1 MNEFATLAVVVV
13 AACAVTYTIVEI
25 VRSHLIMY
33 KQQKEALERWL
44 SAYYGVRHGVRP
56 DSEEER
62 HGKWQ

>member
-1 MNEFATLAVVVV
+1 MNKFAPWAVVVV
-13 AACAVTYTIVEI
+13 VACVVVYTIAEI
-25 VRSHLIMY
+25 VRSHLMY
-33 KQQKEALERWL
+33 KRQKEALDRWL

>member
-1 MNEFATLAVVVV
+1 MNVLVTLAVVVV

-25 VRSHLIMY
+25 VRSHLMY
-33 KQQKEALERWL
+33 KRQKEALDRWL

-62 HGKWQ
+62 HGK

>member
-1 MNEFATLAVVVV
+1 MNEFAPWAVVVV
-13 AACAVTYTIVEI
+13 AACVVVYTIVEI
-25 VRSHLIMY
+25 VRSHLMY
-33 KQQKEALERWL
+33 KRQKEALDRWL

>member
-1 MNEFATLAVVVV
+1 MNKFAPWAVVVV
-13 AACAVTYTIVEI
+13 VACVVVYTIVEI
-25 VRSHLIMY
+25 VRSHLMH
-33 KQQKEALERWL
+33 KRQKEALDRWL

>member
-1 MNEFATLAVVVV
+1 MNEFATLVVVVV

-25 VRSHLIMY
+25 VRSHIMY
-33 KQQKEALERWL
+33 KRQKEALDRWL

>member
-1 MNEFATLAVVVV
+1 MNEFTTLAVVVV
-13 AACAVTYTIVEI
+13 AACAVTYIIVEI
-25 VRSHLIMY
+25 VRSHLMY
-33 KQQKEALERWL
+33 KRQKEALDRWL

>member
-1 MNEFATLAVVVV
+1 MNELATLAVVVV

-25 VRSHLIMY
+25 VRSHIMY
-33 KQQKEALERWL
+33 KRQKEALDRWL

>member
-1 MNEFATLAVVVV
+1 MNEFATLVVVVV

-25 VRSHLIMY
+25 VRSHLMY
-33 KQQKEALERWL
+33 KRQKEALDRWL

>member
-13 AACAVTYTIVEI
+13 AACAVTYIIVEI
-25 VRSHLIMY
+25 VRSHLMY
-33 KQQKEALERWL
+33 KRKKEALDRWL

>member
-1 MNEFATLAVVVV
+1 MNEFTTLAVVVV
-13 AACAVTYTIVEI
+13 VACVVVYTIVEI
-25 VRSHLIMY
+25 VRSHLMY
-33 KQQKEALERWL
+33 KRQKEALDRWL

>member
-13 AACAVTYTIVEI
+13 AACAVTYIIVEI
-25 VRSHLIMY
+25 VRSHLMY
-33 KQQKEALERWL
+33 KRQKEALDRWL

>member
-25 VRSHLIMY
+25 VRSHLMY
-33 KQQKEALERWL
+33 KRQKEALDRWL

-56 DSEEER
+56 DSKEEG

>member
-25 VRSHLIMY
+25 VRSYLMY
-33 KQQKEALERWL
+33 KRQKEALDRWL

>member
-1 MNEFATLAVVVV
+1 MNELVTLAVVVV

-25 VRSHLIMY
+25 VRSHLMY
-33 KQQKEALERWL
+33 KRQKEALDRWL

>member
-1 MNEFATLAVVVV
+1 MNKFAPWAVVVV
-13 AACAVTYTIVEI
+13 VACVVVYTIVEI
-25 VRSHLIMY
+25 VRSHLMY
-33 KQQKEALERWL
+33 KRQKEALDRWL

>member
-1 MNEFATLAVVVV
+1 MNEFAPWVVVVV
-13 AACAVTYTIVEI
+13 AACVVVYTIVEI
-25 VRSHLIMY
+25 VRSHLMY
-33 KQQKEALERWL
+33 KRQKEALDRWL

>member
-1 MNEFATLAVVVV
+1 MNELTTLAVVVV

-25 VRSHLIMY
+25 VRSHLMY
-33 KQQKEALERWL
+33 KRQKEALDRWL

>member
-1 MNEFATLAVVVV
+1 MNKFAPWAVVVV
-13 AACAVTYTIVEI
+13 VACLVVYTIVEI
-25 VRSHLIMY
+25 VRSHLMY
-33 KQQKEALERWL
+33 KRQKEALDRWL

>member
-25 VRSHLIMY
+25 VRSHLMY
-33 KQQKEALERWL
+33 KQQKEALDRWI